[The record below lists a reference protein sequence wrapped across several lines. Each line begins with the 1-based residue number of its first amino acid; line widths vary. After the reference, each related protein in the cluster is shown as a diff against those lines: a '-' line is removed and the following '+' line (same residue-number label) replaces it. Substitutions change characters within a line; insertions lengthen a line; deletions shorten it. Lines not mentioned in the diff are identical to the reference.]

1 MLSLLPRNRKTKN
14 STDPLDLI
22 ARWLSR
28 SDRTR
33 SELRGR
39 LVALGVT
46 ESDADEALEMAAERG
61 WLNEERLAERIVE
74 TGEQRQLR
82 GRGMTRIHMQ
92 RRGIDEDVVEAI
104 APEQDESEIERALAW
119 LRSQKP
125 LSASAVARK
134 LAARGFGEETIR
146 QVLDQTHPGW
156 DEEV

>member
-39 LVALGVT
+39 LLALGVS

-82 GRGMTRIHMQ
+82 GRGMTRIQMQ
-92 RRGIDEDVVEAI
+92 RRGIDENVVEAI

-119 LRSQKP
+119 LRSQNT

-134 LAARGFGEETIR
+134 LAARGFREETIR
-146 QVLDQTHPGW
+146 QALDQTHPGW
-156 DEEV
+156 DEEA

>member
-1 MLSLLPRNRKTKN
+1 MLSQLPRNRKTKN

-39 LVALGVT
+39 LLALGVT
-46 ESDADEALEMAAERG
+46 ESDADAALETAAERG
-61 WLNEERLAERIVE
+61 WLDEERLAERIVE

-82 GRGMTRIHMQ
+82 GRAMTRVQMQ
-92 RRGIDEDVVEAI
+92 RRGVEEDVVEAI
-104 APEQDESEIERALAW
+104 APERDESEADRALAW
-119 LRSQKP
+119 LKSQKP
-125 LSASAVARK
+125 LSASALARK
-134 LAARGFGEETIR
+134 LAARGFSEETIR

-156 DEEV
+156 DEGI